1 MKKSKI
7 VSDAIVKRTNIQ
19 VERFVNDL
27 IGDNFVLRRST
38 YFLPDPLSYNDITA
52 IVGGH
57 YATRT
62 PESDCGYFVE
72 FPFSAESDHEITL
85 TFFEVCAQELTTYS
99 PKDEHTLNRT
109 SAELLVDKD
118 ELFVELIPIFP
129 IDYYETEFVLKNGLT
144 PFYVKPFRLL
154 D

>member
-38 YFLPDPLSYNDITA
+38 YFLSDPVSFNDITA

-72 FPFSAESDHEITL
+72 FPFYEESDHEITI
-85 TFFEVCAQELTTYS
+85 TFFEVCAQELTTFK
-99 PKDEHTLNRT
+99 PAEEHTTKRST
-109 SAELLVDKD
+109 VEVLVDKD

-129 IDYYETEFVLKNGLT
+129 IDYYETEFIMKNGLT
-144 PFYVKPFRLL
+144 PFYAKPFRFL